1 MRKLESIKIRR
12 RAPDLTP
19 QQLLRIREWSAF
31 TPQQQRANAYR
42 RRKNSVGTDVY
53 RGWCDVLIE
62 RGWMGVDGEGCE
74 YFPALAYH
82 SPFFPLVSRSVFL
95 PIHAID
101 LTGMPCIQPIFSSG
115 NGGLSLTHQ
124 ILFRISSLTS
134 IVRRGPSTILSNFTT
149 RSRASSCL
157 CRYPFSPARS
167 PCACWYPP
175 SVV

>member
-42 RRKNSVGTDVY
+42 RRKNRVGTDVY

-74 YFPALAYH
+74 YFPPWRITL
-82 SPFFPLVSRSVFL
+82 
-95 PIHAID
+95 
-101 LTGMPCIQPIFSSG
+101 
-115 NGGLSLTHQ
+115 LS
-124 ILFRISSLTS
+124 FR
-134 IVRRGPSTILSNFTT
+134 
-149 RSRASSCL
+149 
-157 CRYPFSPARS
+157 
-167 PCACWYPP
+167 
-175 SVV
+175 